1 MVRSHPQHQRS
12 SPVGCFFKFSSRT
25 SMDASG
31 AEVTAAP
38 AASPGAAEHERDSGE
53 LEAGPTTALASQP
66 SAGGA
71 AAASTEAVVESPP
84 GVGRSG
90 REPTA
95 RPRRSAVADPGKDLL
110 DEIIALKDQQKKAKE
125 EKGDHQG
132 VAERQSSPPA
142 VEEAGQ
148 GIERSRPPGG
158 HFVTQPRK
166 GFGPPAICR
175 GG

>member
-71 AAASTEAVVESPP
+71 AAASTEAVVESSP
-84 GVGRSG
+84 GVMEFWRI
-90 REPTA
+90 PLYNIA
-95 RPRRSAVADPGKDLL
+95 RNCTRR
-110 DEIIALKDQQKKAKE
+110 
-125 EKGDHQG
+125 
-132 VAERQSSPPA
+132 
-142 VEEAGQ
+142 Q
-148 GIERSRPPGG
+148 GITHGG
-158 HFVTQPRK
+158 VWGAQFV
-166 GFGPPAICR
+166 IEV
-175 GG
+175 